1 MVTKKISKKSQS
13 KKKTISKKKY
23 SKKKISKKK
32 IIKKTSDIKKI
43 PTLKL
48 QTEHAIAM
56 DFAVKAQ
63 KRFNKIIKSIALF
76 GSLAKRKISLG
87 SDIDIVII
95 IDDVSINWDQEL
107 IAWYRE
113 ELDNLILKNPY
124 RGSLHINTIKLSTWW
139 QDLLKGDPVV
149 LNVLRSG
156 EVMIDSGGFF
166 EPLKYLLLKG
176 KIKGTPE
183 AIYTCLQR
191 APTHLARSRAYEL
204 KAIEGIYWSMVDAAQ
219 AALMAA
225 NFFPPTPEHILGD
238 LKEAFSDKNILK
250 SKYVNWFRDMI
261 ILHKKIDHGEIKG
274 LKGTDID
281 LWQEHADE
289 FIKIMVSIVK
299 KLIIKD

>member
-1 MVTKKISKKSQS
+1 MVTKKNS
-13 KKKTISKKKY
+13 KKKVVKKSTKKK
-23 SKKKISKKK
+23 STKKKATEKKEISEK
-32 IIKKTSDIKKI
+32 SV

-48 QTEHAIAM
+48 QSEHDIAM
-56 DFAVKAQ
+56 DFAVKSY
-63 KRFNKIIKSIALF
+63 KKFKKIIKSIALF
-76 GSLAKRKISLG
+76 GSLSKQKISLG

-113 ELDNLILKNPY
+113 ELDKIVLENPY

-149 LNVLRSG
+149 LNVLREG
-156 EVMIDSGGFF
+156 QVLIDEGGFF
-166 EPLKYLLLKG
+166 EPLKYLLIKG

-191 APTHLARSRAYEL
+191 SPTHLARSKAYEL
-204 KAIEGIYWSMVDAAQ
+204 RAIEGIYWSMVDAAQ

-225 NFFPPTPEHILGD
+225 NLFPPTPEHVIGD
-238 LKEAFSDKNILK
+238 LKEAFVERKLLKDKYL
-250 SKYVNWFRDMI
+250 NWYRDIMT
-261 ILHKKIDHGEIKG
+261 LHKRIDHGEIRD

-281 LWQEHADE
+281 EWQERADE
-289 FIKIMVSIVK
+289 FMKVMISIVK
-299 KLIIKD
+299 KLVDKN